1 MDQLGPVKPRERLV
15 TLDILRGFA
24 LFGVLLGN
32 LAHLYSGFFL
42 APHRPDGPA
51 DFVASNIVTFLIQSK
66 AQTLLTFLFGFGFAN
81 QLLRAEERGEP
92 IGGIYTRRILALFG
106 FGLLHVCLLWW
117 GDVLWTYAVT
127 APFLL
132 LFLRTSDRV
141 RVIAAIALILV
152 PVVVFAIPQV
162 YEAVFSLAT
171 THAAMDAHR
180 QAFAHAIHGS
190 DHVALLKV
198 QATWAPYWSA
208 GGWPQYFTW
217 LIGNYLL
224 GFVVGRRRWFDR
236 DGADHLPAFRRL
248 FWIGLVVGLGT
259 WFVYVLQLSGL
270 SHPRSTFG
278 HVLFELNDT
287 LDYVA
292 IAFVYG
298 CGLVLLAQRPRAR
311 RVLAVVAPLG
321 RMPLTTYL
329 TQSLV
334 CTFLI
339 YGWGLGWIEWM
350 SELGYLGLGV
360 ALFAVQIVV
369 SHVWLRYF
377 RFGPLEWLWRWVVY
391 LRRPPMRIARDPDPA
406 A

>member
-1 MDQLGPVKPRERLV
+1 MEMGPVKPRERLV

-24 LFGVLLGN
+24 LLGVLLGN

-42 APHRPDGPA
+42 APRPPDGTA
-51 DFVASNIVTFLIQSK
+51 DFAARTIVTFLIQSK

-92 IGGIYTRRILALFG
+92 IGGIYTRRILALL
-106 FGLLHVCLLWW
+106 GLGILHVCLLWW

-141 RVIAAIALILV
+141 RMIAAIVLILV
-152 PVVVFAIPQV
+152 PVVVFAIPSV
-162 YEAVFSLAT
+162 YDGVFSLAT
-171 THAAMDAHR
+171 THEALDAHR
-180 QAFAHAIHGS
+180 AALAHAIHGS
-190 DHVALLKV
+190 DHVELLKV
-198 QATWAPYWSA
+198 QATWAPYWIA
-208 GGWPQYFTW
+208 GGWPQYFAW
-217 LIGNYLL
+217 LVGNYLL
-224 GFVVGRRRWFDR
+224 GYVVGRRRWFDH

-248 FWIGLVVGLGT
+248 FWAGLVVGLGT
-259 WFVYVLQLSGL
+259 WVVYVLQLRGVVRPHSTSGHIL
-270 SHPRSTFG
+270 
-278 HVLFELNDT
+278 LELNET
-287 LDYVA
+287 IDYVA
-292 IAFVYG
+292 IALVYG
-298 CGLVLLAQRPRAR
+298 CGLVLLAQRPRVR

-350 SELGYLGLGV
+350 SELGYLGLGL
-360 ALFAVQIVV
+360 ALFAIQIVV
-369 SHVWLRYF
+369 AHVWLRSF
-377 RFGPLEWLWRWVVY
+377 RYGPLEWLWRWAVY
-391 LRRPPMRIARDPDPA
+391 ARRPPFLIARDPEA
-406 A
+406 RR